1 MIIHWNVEP
10 EIFRIGSFA
19 LRYYSLMF
27 GLAFLSNYLLLEKI
41 FKKEHKPIIL
51 LDDLLMYIFIAVVV
65 GSRLAHCIFYGYDET
80 LGYNIYFHDP
90 IQIFKV
96 WEGGLASHGA
106 LVGIVLA
113 VYLFVRKHKEVT
125 FFWVIDRI
133 CIVAA
138 LACCF
143 IRIGNFFNSEIV
155 GKYTDG
161 SWGIVF
167 EQLGETAPRIPV
179 MLFESISYL
188 IFFFWA
194 IHYYYKK
201 EGKLVPG
208 KMLAIF
214 FIVMLTIRFFWE
226 FFKESEIIFM
236 GMNHGQLLSI
246 PIIIAGFI
254 LYFYVNKRNAVA

>member
-1 MIIHWNVEP
+1 MILHWNVEP
-10 EIFRIGSFA
+10 EIFRIGPFA

-27 GLAFLSNYLLLEKI
+27 GLAFLSNYLLMEKM
-41 FKKEHKPIIL
+41 FKKEHKDVLL

-65 GSRLAHCIFYGYDET
+65 GSRLAHCIFYGYDES
-80 LGYNIYFHDP
+80 LGYNIYFRDP
-90 IQIFKV
+90 IQILKV

-106 LVGIVLA
+106 LVAIVLA

-138 LACCF
+138 LSCSF

-155 GKYTDG
+155 GNYTNG
-161 SWGIVF
+161 NWGVVF
-167 EQLGETAPRIPV
+167 EKLGETAPRIPV
-179 MLFESISYL
+179 MLCESFSYL
-188 IFFFWA
+188 LFFFWA
-194 IHYYYKK
+194 YQYYHKK

-208 KMLAIF
+208 KMLSIF
-214 FIVMLTIRFFWE
+214 FVVMLAIRFFWE
-226 FFKESEIIFM
+226 FFKESEIIWG

-246 PIIIAGFI
+246 PIILVGII
-254 LYFYVNKRNAVA
+254 LYFYVNKKYAVA